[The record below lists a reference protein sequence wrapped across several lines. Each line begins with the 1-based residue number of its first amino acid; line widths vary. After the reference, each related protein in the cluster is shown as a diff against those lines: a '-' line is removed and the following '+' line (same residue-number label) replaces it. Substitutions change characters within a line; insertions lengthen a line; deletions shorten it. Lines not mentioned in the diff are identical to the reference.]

1 WAEKTTYAIAVVI
14 DALRGIGHTIK
25 SVIGSFSAVWA
36 DIELTGTFLA
46 GGKGLNPFSEE
57 NRSRLR
63 DALEKRNAIVEQANQ
78 NYVELWN
85 MPLLADAVTQR
96 FAQMAQSAESAHSDK
111 QKRPSLP
118 YNTAS
123 DANRAEALTKIER
136 DVKRLQDAL
145 DIETALL
152 KDRQRIID
160 LYEGQGILSFQ
171 EGSAA
176 RNSAQ
181 EDFVEHLRANMAEEE
196 AILKRGLATVAKTTQ
211 EKAKLTARLEEVMSR
226 RTALER
232 EVQMSGLERNI
243 RLPGETFK
251 TTLADI
257 EQRSKSLQALADDE
271 AAMMQSRQR
280 VIDLYQEQGYLRF
293 KEASDLRINAQQ
305 EYLQRTRKLFEE
317 EEVLLST
324 ALETVA
330 KTADQRRQI
339 EERLAT
345 LSAKRQRMEREA
357 AQVTLERA
365 IRSPFE
371 ALRDIQ
377 ERAARAES
385 EFKTR
390 EQQVRL
396 LRETGAMGELE
407 SLKAL
412 ATAREESARQ
422 LEQLATEARSVAES
436 APGNERFAET
446 MRQIADAAR
455 AAAESAKELGQRA
468 KEVAEPF
475 TAGFQKGLKNFI
487 EDAQSMGK
495 QIESITT
502 RAFNGMTDALAQF
515 VMTGKLDFKS
525 LADSIISDL
534 IRIQI
539 QRIITLPLASAV
551 SGLFASPATAAP
563 TSGSVSVAHTGG
575 VIGADALVQRELP
588 RYHSG
593 GIAGVNEVPAI
604 LRRGEGVFTRGQM
617 AAIGAG
623 LSRADVNVEVNVINN
638 ASGVQA
644 RVEHQQQPDGS
655 TRLDV
660 IVEQM
665 EARMARSIS
674 QGSGLAPTLERRYG
688 LNPAAGTMR

>member
-1 WAEKTTYAIAVVI
+1 
-14 DALRGIGHTIK
+14 
-25 SVIGSFSAVWA
+25 
-36 DIELTGTFLA
+36 
-46 GGKGLNPFSEE
+46 
-57 NRSRLR
+57 
-63 DALEKRNAIVEQANQ
+63 
-78 NYVELWN
+78 
-85 MPLLADAVTQR
+85 
-96 FAQMAQSAESAHSDK
+96 
-111 QKRPSLP
+111 
-118 YNTAS
+118 
-123 DANRAEALTKIER
+123 
-136 DVKRLQDAL
+136 LQDAL
-145 DIETALL
+145 DVESALL

-160 LYEGQGILSFQ
+160 LYEGQGFLSFQ

-176 RNSAQ
+176 RIAAQ

-226 RTALER
+226 RAALER
-232 EVQMSGLERNI
+232 EVQMAGLERNI
-243 RLPGETFK
+243 RQPGETFK

-271 AAMMQSRQR
+271 AAMMHSRQR

-305 EYLQRTRKLFEE
+305 EYLQRTRALYEE
-317 EEVLLST
+317 EETLLST

-339 EERLAT
+339 EERLAA
-345 LSAKRQRMEREA
+345 LAAKRQRMEREA

-371 ALRDIQ
+371 ALKDIQ

-412 ATAREESARQ
+412 GAAREESARQ
-422 LEQLATEARSVAES
+422 LEQLAAEARVVAES
-436 APGNERFAET
+436 APGNERFADA
-446 MRQIADAAR
+446 MRQIAEAAR

-487 EDAQSMGK
+487 EDAQAMGK

-551 SGLFASPATAAP
+551 SGLFATPTPAAP

-575 VIGADALVQRELP
+575 VIGADALLQREIA

-593 GIAGVNEVPAI
+593 GIAGMNEVPAI
-604 LRRGEGVFTRGQM
+604 LQRGEGVFTRGQM

-638 ASGVQA
+638 ASGVQT
-644 RVEHQQQPDGS
+644 RVEQQQQPDGS

-674 QGSGLAPTLERRYG
+674 QGAGLAPTLERRYG
-688 LNPAAGTMR
+688 LNPAAGAVR

>member
-1 WAEKTTYAIAVVI
+1 
-14 DALRGIGHTIK
+14 
-25 SVIGSFSAVWA
+25 
-36 DIELTGTFLA
+36 
-46 GGKGLNPFSEE
+46 
-57 NRSRLR
+57 
-63 DALEKRNAIVEQANQ
+63 
-78 NYVELWN
+78 
-85 MPLLADAVTQR
+85 
-96 FAQMAQSAESAHSDK
+96 
-111 QKRPSLP
+111 
-118 YNTAS
+118 
-123 DANRAEALTKIER
+123 
-136 DVKRLQDAL
+136 
-145 DIETALL
+145 
-152 KDRQRIID
+152 
-160 LYEGQGILSFQ
+160 
-171 EGSAA
+171 
-176 RNSAQ
+176 
-181 EDFVEHLRANMAEEE
+181 MAEEE

-251 TTLADI
+251 TTLSDI

-293 KEASDLRINAQQ
+293 KEASVLRINAQQ

-330 KTADQRRQI
+330 KTTDQRRQI

-604 LRRGEGVFTRGQM
+604 LQRGEGVFTRGQM